1 MAKIQLLSE
10 LREHAQRLCDK
21 AIELR
26 YHCRNRG
33 EYPSGAPLEQ
43 RDAQAVL
50 AELVRIEG
58 IVSAMRAQLAA
69 CGYDK
74 EGYNVNRD
82 SRLQEPRTPSGR

>member
-1 MAKIQLLSE
+1 MAKTQLLGE

-43 RDAQAVL
+43 RDAQAALKEL
-50 AELVRIEG
+50 ARIED
-58 IVSAMRAQLAA
+58 IVSAIRAQLAA
-69 CGYDK
+69 CGYDT
-74 EGYNVNRD
+74 EGYNVSRD
-82 SRLQEPRTPSGR
+82 SRLQ